1 MSRQQRQIPA
11 HARIGKQEG
20 KVMAEKIRLED
31 IIDTLRE
38 ERDELNLQL
47 HLARAEV
54 KQEWEQLERKFENL
68 EARFDSFGNEAKA
81 SAGEVAA
88 SLRQVAAELDKAYK
102 RLRKSWR

>member
-1 MSRQQRQIPA
+1 
-11 HARIGKQEG
+11 
-20 KVMAEKIRLED
+20 MAEKIKLDDLIE
-31 IIDTLRE
+31 TLRQ

-54 KQEWEQLERKFENL
+54 KQEWEELEKKWENL
-68 EARFDSFGNEAKA
+68 EERFDSFGNEAKA

-88 SLRQVAAELDKAYK
+88 SLRQMVADLDRAYK